1 MNKKLTILVLYLLCV
16 AEVAFSNPSKLKLV
30 CTTTEAMDEKT
41 VSFYYLL
48 DFVNSKYFI
57 KGMDLIDSQLNI
69 KTGKT
74 NIKLNLNKKWSLKSN
89 TNMLVLEDTVSF
101 KDKFLVHN
109 IYLGALNGIFKSFS
123 TNSDKK
129 IQLEKADMSCAML
142 GSFPF

>member
-1 MNKKLTILVLYLLCV
+1 MNKKLTILVLYLLCA
-16 AEVAFSNPSKLKLV
+16 AEVAFSNPGKLKIV
-30 CTTTEAMDEKT
+30 CKTTEAMDEKT
-41 VSFYYLL
+41 VSFYYSL
-48 DFVNSKYFI
+48 DFVNSEYFI
-57 KGMDLIDSQLNI
+57 KGMDLIDNQLNI

-101 KDKFLVHN
+101 KEKFIVHT
-109 IYLGALNGIFKSFS
+109 IYLEALNGIFKSFS